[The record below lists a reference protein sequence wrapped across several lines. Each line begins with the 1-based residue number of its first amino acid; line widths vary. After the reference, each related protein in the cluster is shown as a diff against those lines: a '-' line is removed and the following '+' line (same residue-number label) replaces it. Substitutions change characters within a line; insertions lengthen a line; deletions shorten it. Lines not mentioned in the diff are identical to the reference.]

1 MTLLC
6 NKCNGQEL
14 RSTRN
19 SHLCIEGID
28 ALLTEKSDT
37 PVKDFVEKLIKQF
50 SHEVRHLK
58 IRDSELSAEVHIL
71 KTELKKSELK
81 HLQAIG

>member
-14 RSTRN
+14 RSTID
-19 SHLCIEGID
+19 SHICIEGIE
-28 ALLTEKSDT
+28 ALQSEKSDT
-37 PVKDFVEKLIKQF
+37 PVRDYVEKLIKQF

-58 IRDSELSAEVHIL
+58 IRDSELQAEVRQL
-71 KTELKKSELK
+71 KRELLKSE
-81 HLQAIG
+81 H